1 MAMWSWG
8 FDCRLRLRCHVR
20 TEDFG
25 QDLKMQAGLKILLG
39 GSWVNIR
46 GVLSPRIWVESKITL
61 RVVIITNYP

>member
-1 MAMWSWG
+1 M
-8 FDCRLRLRCHVR
+8 R

-61 RVVIITNYP
+61 RVVITNYP